1 MCVNDTHEKEREG
14 EGEGGGRSEGA
25 GLSSKQTARDW
36 LAEKLP
42 L

>member
-1 MCVNDTHEKEREG
+1 MHDTHEKERER
-14 EGEGGGRSEGA
+14 EEGGRSEGA
-25 GLSSKQTARDW
+25 GLPSKETARDW